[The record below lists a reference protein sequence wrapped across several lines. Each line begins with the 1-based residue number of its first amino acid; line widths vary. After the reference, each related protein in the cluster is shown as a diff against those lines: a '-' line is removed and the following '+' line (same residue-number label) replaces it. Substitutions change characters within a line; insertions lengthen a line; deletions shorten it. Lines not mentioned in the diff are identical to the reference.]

1 MTQFHIVDNTM
12 FEKLEEGYSHELW
25 WMPYLLPVNLQLNR
39 ADYCHGRA
47 EPESI
52 FVSSN
57 CKYRSLKLETT
68 LRRKRL

>member
-39 ADYCHGRA
+39 A